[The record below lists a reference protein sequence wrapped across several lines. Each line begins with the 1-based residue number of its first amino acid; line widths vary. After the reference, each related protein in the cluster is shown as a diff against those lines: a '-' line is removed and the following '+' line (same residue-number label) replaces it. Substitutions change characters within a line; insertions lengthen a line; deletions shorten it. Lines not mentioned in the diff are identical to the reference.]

1 MRLTKFTHSCVRLQG
16 DRGVLVIDPGC
27 WSEPAALDGATAV
40 LVTHEHSDHLDA
52 AELARRDVEI
62 YAPAQARIQGLAVT
76 GVRSGDRFTVAGFA
90 VRAVGGRHAV
100 VHGSEPDC
108 ENLGY
113 VIEDSCYHPGD
124 SLTLPNAEIDTLL
137 VPLQAS
143 WLKTCEAIAFVR
155 AVAPRRA
162 FGMHEGQL
170 NDRGLQALNGWLS
183 RAAGTDYRYLAPG
196 ETA

>member
-1 MRLTKFTHSCVRLQG
+1 MRLTKFTHSCVRLEG

-27 WSEPAALDGATAV
+27 WSESAALDGATAV

-52 AELARRDVEI
+52 AELARRGIEV
-62 YAPAQARIQGLAVT
+62 YAPEQARVQCLEVT
-76 GVRSGDRFTVAGFA
+76 SVRSGDRFTAAGFA
-90 VRAVGGRHAV
+90 VRAVGGRHAL

-108 ENLGY
+108 VNLGY
-113 VIEDSCYHPGD
+113 VIEESCYHPGD
-124 SLTLPNAEIDTLL
+124 SLTLPDAEIDTLL

-143 WLKTCEAIAFVR
+143 WLKTSEAIAFVQ

-170 NDRGLQALNGWLS
+170 NDRGLEALNGWL
-183 RAAGTDYRYLAPG
+183 RDEADTDYRYLAPG
-196 ETA
+196 GTA